1 LELDCNES
9 IEFESENETAEVEVE
24 LQLSIQEKLIRAID
38 KEMNSKIISK
48 SQTTGDRTSIVKKE
62 FAIFEIEGKRG
73 ANLDFYYENLNSIPT
88 SCV

>member
-9 IEFESENETAEVEVE
+9 IELEVEVE
-24 LQLSIQEKLIRAID
+24 LQLSIQEKLTRAID

-48 SQTTGDRTSIVKKE
+48 SQTTGDGTSIVKKE

-73 ANLDFYYENLNSIPT
+73 ANLDFYYENSNS
-88 SCV
+88 